1 MVSSLH
7 PIIYFIFNDFYTY
20 VDVCTIPIPLSDINY
35 DAMTLCLDLTIHRA
49 NIKSVSLLQE
59 PGICLSCTFLVGS
72 TGDGCAVRLQN
83 DQHTFIFI
91 ASRHDNEALECFLVP
106 DTGVY
111 SVHVYDVQYG
121 EVQEHTSR
129 LLDQVIIEK
138 RDDEYYRV
146 YCDNSFPCRVQ
157 LEACCN

>member
-1 MVSSLH
+1 MMIVS
-7 PIIYFIFNDFYTY
+7 
-20 VDVCTIPIPLSDINY
+20 
-35 DAMTLCLDLTIHRA
+35 LDLTIYQA
-49 NIKSVSLLQE
+49 IVKSISPLSK

-83 DQHTFIFI
+83 DQHTFTFATSHHGI
-91 ASRHDNEALECFLVP
+91 EALECFSVP

-129 LLDQVIIEK
+129 QLDNVTIET
-138 RDDEYYRV
+138 RDGEYHRDC
-146 YCDNSFPCRVQ
+146 CDNYM
-157 LEACCN
+157 